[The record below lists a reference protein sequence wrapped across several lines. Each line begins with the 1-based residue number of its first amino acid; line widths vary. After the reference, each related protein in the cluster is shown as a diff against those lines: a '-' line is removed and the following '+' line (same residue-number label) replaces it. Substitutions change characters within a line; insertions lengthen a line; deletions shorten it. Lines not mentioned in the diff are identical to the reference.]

1 MVNGVFSVVMYAK
14 LLSFNRL
21 RISFFRFLAEFL
33 IDNVYIIAII
43 CTMNSNNSISNNKNM
58 FKTISSKSALLITLA
73 VSLIALAA
81 LAVWAQA
88 AQAQSSVV
96 SVSVSQD
103 YGEDSGG
110 SDITVALRASGSN
123 DFVPAGNGTGEY
135 GQYEVRTVENTAD
148 CNEDD
153 FGDGTAFGIADSRF
167 EVKRSRDTSYTR
179 SSVRQTFTTGTVV
192 EEDNILVRA
201 GANADHDEMYIC
213 VEATYSDGDDD
224 IVEYAVS
231 STMLDLAN
239 PMVDDVVVNDD
250 DRNQEYGLGE
260 NIDIEVEFDERVY
273 VRKVTDSSNSDAAL
287 PYIDNALGTN
297 KDAELRS
304 TASGATL
311 TFRYTVEFLDSN
323 GAIGDLDDFTIN
335 LPDGDDDASDPDYV
349 ITDAAGNM
357 LAVDNP
363 IDEEVDF
370 RGGEILIELTVRAK
384 RMGDRLVVE
393 AMPDMY
399 EDADDDDMD
408 TVASAVVWVSED
420 APDVRGNEDPCKDG
434 IMEAEDASSDAAS
447 DQDDYLGVDLPSDGP
462 DGEYYCFAV
471 TDSSNSSPARVTY
484 TNVYRYA
491 DDNTAPRIGFAYENN
506 VLTIT
511 PSDPESG
518 IDESS
523 LKWFWS
529 EIAAD
534 NVNKACN
541 SRTGES
547 EFNHDGEDGM
557 IEITIKASYSG
568 DKICVRVENGEGD
581 QSIVE
586 QPLSYVDPGTPD
598 PGTPDPGTPDP
609 GTPDPG
615 TPDPGTPDPGTTPG
629 TGTVKV
635 PKTWPGQAVW
645 DSWTTEKVTMNPWG
659 CLDTTKI
666 RGDNGQCISGG
677 TSLTDGDY
685 VYVNS
690 PADAGSS
697 STTTAPGP
705 GTTTPPTTPDPGTTT
720 PPTTPD
726 PGTTTPPTTPDPTT
740 TPDPDPETVDAGT
753 ITLNYDYAESMT
765 TVEVS
770 FDAKLTNVRYVVQEE
785 SGQCTPAGVAAAT
798 PMDVADDA
806 IEVTEEDATNG
817 RYVCV
822 FATSSELG
830 EDDAPIVVY
839 QPQQVG
845 EDATSGDDEE
855 TPPADD
861 EDGGNGIWIIVGIV
875 AVAIVGVVVVL
886 VFLGKRNQ

>member
-1 MVNGVFSVVMYAK
+1 
-14 LLSFNRL
+14 
-21 RISFFRFLAEFL
+21 
-33 IDNVYIIAII
+33 
-43 CTMNSNNSISNNKNM
+43 M
-58 FKTISSKSALLITLA
+58 FKTISSKTALLITLA
-73 VSLIALAA
+73 VSLLALTA

-96 SVSVSQD
+96 RVDSMRQMFGDHDDDDGDDDATAHLSYLEIDISVSGVNRLAPAAGDDSS
-103 YGEDSGG
+103 YGKYPIKSVED
-110 SDITVALRASGSN
+110 R
-123 DFVPAGNGTGEY
+123 
-135 GQYEVRTVENTAD
+135 AD

-153 FGDGTAFGIADSRF
+153 FDDATVFSAAAVGADAFKIKSGVTGNYDDDAD
-167 EVKRSRDTSYTR
+167 EI
-179 SSVRQTFTTGTVV
+179 FTVIQAPNTHH
-192 EEDNILVRA
+192 ERYL
-201 GANADHDEMYIC
+201 C
-213 VEATYSDGDDD
+213 VEISYLDDD
-224 IVEYAVS
+224 EDVQVDYAAS
-231 STMLDLAN
+231 STMLDLEA
-239 PMVDDVVVNDD
+239 PIVEEVVVNDD
-250 DRNQEYGLGE
+250 ARNQEYGLGD
-260 NIDIEVEFDERVY
+260 NIDIMVEFDARVQI
-273 VRKVTDSSNSDAAL
+273 RKISEDTGDAL
-287 PYIDNALGTN
+287 MRPFIEVPTLGN
-297 KDAELRS
+297 AELVS
-304 TASGATL
+304 LGSGTVL
-311 TFRYTVEFLDSN
+311 TFRYTIEF
-323 GAIGDLDDFTIN
+323 GDEDNPLAD
-335 LPDGDDDASDPDYV
+335 PASFV
-349 ITDAAGNM
+349 ITMGNDYRITDTAGN
-357 LAVDNP
+357 P
-363 IDEEVDF
+363 IAEGDTATIEEEIDF
-370 RGGEILIELTVRAK
+370 RGGEIAVELGVRAM
-384 RMGDRLVVE
+384 RMGDRLVVK
-393 AMPDMY
+393 ATPDKY
-399 EDADDDDMD
+399 DKDDGTDDVL
-408 TVASAVVWVSED
+408 TVASAIAYSSED
-420 APDVRGNEDPCKDG
+420 APDVRSNEDPCEDG
-434 IMEAEDASSDAAS
+434 VIADGGVIYDNAADKPANSD
-447 DQDDYLGVDLPSDGP
+447 YYGTDLPDET
-462 DGEYYCFAV
+462 DDEYYCFKV
-471 TDSSNSSPARVTY
+471 LDDVGRTVY

-491 DDNTAPRIGFAYENN
+491 TDNTAPRIGFAYANN
-506 VLTIT
+506 ILTIT
-511 PSDPESG
+511 ASDPESG

-534 NVNKACN
+534 NVNKSCN

-586 QPLSYVDPGTPD
+586 QPLSYVDPGTPDPGTPD

-726 PGTTTPPTTPDPTT
+726 PGTTTTPITPDPSTT
-740 TPDPDPETVDAGT
+740 PDPETVDAGT
-753 ITLNYDYAESMT
+753 ITLSYDYAESMT
-765 TVEVS
+765 TVKVS
-770 FDAKLTNVRYVVQEE
+770 VDEKLTNVRYVVQEE
-785 SGQCTPAGVAAAT
+785 SGQCTPEDVAAAT
-798 PMDVADDA
+798 PMDVADDT
-806 IEVTEEDATNG
+806 IEVTVEDATNS

-822 FATSSELG
+822 FATSSELD

-839 QPQQVG
+839 QAQPVG
-845 EDATSGDDEE
+845 EDAISDGDDE
-855 TPPADD
+855 TPPPAD
-861 EDGGNGIWIIVGIV
+861 DGGNGIWIIVGIV